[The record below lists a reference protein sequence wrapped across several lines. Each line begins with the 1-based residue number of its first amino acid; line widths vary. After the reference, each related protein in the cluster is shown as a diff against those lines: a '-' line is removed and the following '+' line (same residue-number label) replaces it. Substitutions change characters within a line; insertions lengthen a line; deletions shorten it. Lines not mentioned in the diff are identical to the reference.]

1 MSSVMLGCSHNST
14 KLKIVNDFC
23 YEYVPIPKNKECLAA
38 LKQSPLIVR
47 LHIANNERKFIDK
60 GCPAQLK

>member
-1 MSSVMLGCSHNST
+1 MLGCSHNLT

-23 YEYVPIPKNKECLAA
+23 YEYVPIPKTQECLAA

-47 LHIANNERKFIDK
+47 LHIANNENKFIDK
-60 GCPAQLK
+60 GCLIQSKIK